1 MAEKTFASLRDWVEP
16 AHPGVVQL
24 LDDLVSIYTVIR
36 DQYQAQVDEAFDRVS
51 KQIGF
56 VVTTT
61 IPVVFEIAEGGRL
74 KNINMGA
81 EHLKD
86 TLFHRELPAVF
97 KASPQPQPW
106 KVAPGNYQLYLLWR
120 SALRL
125 KLGTA
130 WLEPAHPTVSRFGA
144 AQVEAERVRPE
155 VMEPAHWFDSG
166 VAIAVNDRLLIE
178 AIDTVYPELRL
189 AERVAFTRRL
199 VRPEVQEPAHPPQFR
214 KE

>member
-16 AHPGVVQL
+16 AHPGVVVL
-24 LDDLVSIYTVIR
+24 LDDLVSIYTTIR

-51 KQIGF
+51 RQVGF

-61 IPVVFEIAEGGRL
+61 LPVVFEITEGGKL
-74 KNINMGA
+74 NFKMGA
-81 EHLKD
+81 EHLTG
-86 TLFHRELPAVF
+86 TLFHNELSKLFPAQSEF
-97 KASPQPQPW
+97 KV
-106 KVAPGNYQLYLLWR
+106 KTGTYHLYLLWR
-120 SALRL
+120 SALRR

-130 WLEPAHPTVSRFGA
+130 WLEPAHPTTQRLAA
-144 AQVEAERVRPE
+144 AQAEFGRVPPE
-155 VMEPAHWFDSG
+155 VLEPAHWFTSG
-166 VAIAVNDRLLIE
+166 VAISVNDRVLIE

-189 AERVAFTRRL
+189 AERVAFSRRL